1 MLSLAFFAQTAK
13 NIERA
18 FFQNDARAFHSLLT
32 SHRHLNISLPEPL
45 SFSDHVS
52 TEQAYFLF
60 RKIFAVYSTFEFYT
74 DSESARPA
82 RADNRILKSRWS
94 FKDNRNNNQYVF
106 LVFFYLVD
114 ETSDPLGGW
123 KIAEIKAQKLL

>member
-1 MLSLAFFAQTAK
+1 AK

-32 SHRHLNISLPEPL
+32 LRQHLNISLPEPL

-60 RKIFAVYSTFEFYT
+60 RKIFSVYSTFEFYA
-74 DSESARPA
+74 DSETSSTASG
-82 RADNRILKSRWS
+82 DSHILKSRWS

-106 LVFFYLVD
+106 LVFFYLAD
-114 ETSDPLGGW
+114 ETTGPSGGW